1 VNFILVLT
9 DEETAV
15 QRETCRQEKEN
26 MIWQW
31 DLINCLSRETDFD
44 EADLLL

>member
-1 VNFILVLT
+1 MISQMIYEAVNFILVLT

-26 MIWQW
+26 MI
-31 DLINCLSRETDFD
+31 
-44 EADLLL
+44 